1 MIRLGMIR
9 LGLRLALASGR
20 EAAVRLAVIAVA
32 VTAGAGL
39 LLAVL
44 AGVNATHA
52 QNARFGWL
60 NTAVAPPAADATAD
74 PMWWSLSRDYFDGR
88 TIGRV
93 DVAALGPH
101 SPVPPG
107 IPRLPGPG
115 EYFAS
120 PALSA
125 LLRTTPA
132 AQLGDRYPGH
142 EIGTTGAAALPS
154 PDSLLIVVG
163 RAPAEVSRLPLARQ
177 VTSIMTADP
186 GRCGACYVGTPA
198 AGMELVLGVVAVALL
213 FPVLIF
219 IGTATRLA
227 ATRREQRFAAMRL
240 VGATPRQISVLSA
253 VESAL
258 AAVVG
263 TVLGFAL
270 FFAFRNLLAGI
281 PFTGI
286 RFYAGDLR
294 LNVVDVLAVA
304 VGIPLGAV
312 LAAWLALRQVRISPL
327 GVIRQ
332 VTRRPPRA
340 GRLILL
346 AAGVAELLLCLTSR
360 PHGTN
365 AQLTAYLSGMF
376 LIMVGL
382 VVAGPWLTMLGS
394 RVLAG
399 RANRAAT
406 LIAGRRLADNPK
418 GAFRAVSG
426 LMLALFVTSV
436 TTGIISTF
444 VVNRTAPPSNSLA
457 RTALVMAIRPDDRSA
472 DQAVPQASAVPAGL
486 ASIPGVRNVNVV
498 YLAPE
503 HKRPAIPP
511 PTPPLPGLIACAGL
525 PPELGNCPPG
535 AQVASVPPSLVTDIF
550 QFSTRSVTWDAAPY
564 TVDSLRKRPLLSVV
578 VGTDGSTGTLEQS
591 RTLLEKAF
599 PAIVRPPAT
608 EADSDNDLNGS
619 LNQYQQLANVVILAS
634 LSIAGCSLAVSVIG
648 GLTDRKRPFSML
660 RLTGMR
666 LAELRRVVLLETAVP
681 LLVVA
686 AVAIAVGF
694 LAAEL
699 FLRAQFRYTL
709 VSPHPSYV
717 VLVAAGLAGS
727 LGAIASTMPLLSRIT
742 GPETARNE

>member
-1 MIRLGMIR
+1 MIR

-20 EAAVRLAVIAVA
+20 EAAVRLVVIAAAVA
-32 VTAGAGL
+32 VGAGL

-74 PMWWSLSRDYFDGR
+74 PMWWSLSRDYFRGQ

-101 SPVPPG
+101 APVPPG
-107 IPRLPGPG
+107 LPRLPGPG
-115 EYFAS
+115 EYYAS

-132 AQLGDRYPGH
+132 AQLGDRFPGH
-142 EIGTTGAAALPS
+142 EIGTMGAAALPS
-154 PDSLLIVVG
+154 PDSLLVVVG
-163 RAPAEVSRLPLARQ
+163 RPPAEVSRLPFARP

-186 GRCGACYVGTPA
+186 GDCDQCYVGTPA

-213 FPVLIF
+213 FPVLMF

-258 AAVVG
+258 AAVIG
-263 TVLGFAL
+263 TALGFAL
-270 FFAFRNLLAGI
+270 FVTFRSSLAAV
-281 PFTGI
+281 PFTGV
-286 RFYAGDLR
+286 RFFPGDLD
-294 LNVVDVLAVA
+294 LNVADVLAVA

-312 LAAWLALRQVRISPL
+312 LAARLALRRVRISPL
-327 GVIRQ
+327 GVTRQ

-340 GRLILL
+340 GRLIPL
-346 AAGVAELLLCLTSR
+346 AAGVAELVFFLGRR
-360 PHGTN
+360 PDTRNG
-365 AQLTAYLSGMF
+365 QLAAYLSGIF

-399 RANRAAT
+399 RAGRAAT

-418 GAFRAVSG
+418 VAFRAVSG

-444 VVNRTAPPSNSLA
+444 VAYRASPPGNAVA
-457 RTALVMAIRPDDRSA
+457 RTAMDLVIWPHDRTG
-472 DQAVPQASAVPAGL
+472 QAAPQASEVPAGL
-486 ASIPGVRNVNVV
+486 GSIPGVHSVNVV
-498 YLAPE
+498 YLAPGGDKPGRFE
-503 HKRPAIPP
+503 
-511 PTPPLPGLIACAGL
+511 LPGLMPCAGL
-525 PPELGNCPPG
+525 SPEFGNCPPG
-535 AQVASVPPSLVTDIF
+535 AQVAAVSPDLTAAD
-550 QFSTRSVTWDAAPY
+550 TRSPSSAKPATWAAAPF
-564 TVDSLRKRPLLSVV
+564 TVDSLRKLPLLSVV
-578 VGTDGSTGTLEQS
+578 VGTDGSPAALEQS
-591 RTLLEKAF
+591 RTLLETAF
-599 PAIVRPPAT
+599 PGIVQPPAT
-608 EADSDNDLNGS
+608 DLDFQGDTTGS
-619 LNQYQQLANVVILAS
+619 LNRFQQLANVVVLAS
-634 LSIAGCSLAVSVIG
+634 LPIAGCSLAISVIG

-666 LAELRRVVLLETAVP
+666 LAELRRLVLLESAVP

-686 AVAIAVGF
+686 ALAIGAGF

-699 FLRAQFRYTL
+699 FLRSQLGYTL
-709 VSPHPSYV
+709 VSPGLTYL
-717 VLVAAGLAGS
+717 VLVVAGLASS
-727 LGAIASTMPLLSRIT
+727 LGIIASTMPLLRRIT